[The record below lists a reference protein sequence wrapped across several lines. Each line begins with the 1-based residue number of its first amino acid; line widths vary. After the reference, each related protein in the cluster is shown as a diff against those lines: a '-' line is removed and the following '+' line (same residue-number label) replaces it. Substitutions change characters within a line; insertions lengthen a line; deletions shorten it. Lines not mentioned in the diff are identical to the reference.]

1 LKNKI
6 YIISRLYKPL
16 EISIK
21 QRNWEHTG
29 SPAYYNF
36 VKYIQKDSFFDTHLI
51 FLLDSASAY
60 LFNKSYFKITS
71 IENKVH
77 VIKYYKFLNSKNKS
91 LLRLELFINRFFQYL
106 KIYRIVDSKKIYYL
120 DRDNL
125 LIYFFL
131 KFKRGVICFRF
142 LGITKKLFSKIFS
155 KNYFYSIYK
164 IPLKNKRNLIIST
177 NDGSWS
183 VKTKNKIKNPN
194 FHVFLNGCDFK
205 FKNLPAFKK
214 PFVFL
219 CISRIEKGK
228 GIKELL
234 FLMKALKDKG
244 LYDFKMVIIGGGS
257 ILSEMIQLSINL
269 ELSDH
274 CSFLGEISHKL
285 ILKNLKSSNVFFSL
299 NKFGFLGNNVIE
311 ATSQGLPIISYKTE
325 NVSNKFLNHFLF
337 FESNNLEGILS
348 KIVKLYSSIEFYN
361 KYSNLSLDFYKNNIT
376 TWEKRVK
383 KELELIKSH
392 SSSFRLYD

>member
-1 LKNKI
+1 MKNKI
-6 YIISRLYKPL
+6 YVISRLYKPL
-16 EISIK
+16 ESSIK

-36 VKYIQKDSFFDTHLI
+36 IKYIQKDRFFDAHLI
-51 FLLDSASAY
+51 FLLDSDSAY
-60 LFNKSYFKITS
+60 LYDKPYIKIAG

-77 VIKYYKFLNSKNKS
+77 IVKYYKFLNSKKKS
-91 LLRLELFINRFFQYL
+91 FLRLELFSNRLLQYL
-106 KIYRIVDSKKIYYL
+106 KIYNSVASKKIYYL
-120 DRDNL
+120 DRDNM
-125 LIYFFL
+125 LIYYFL
-131 KFKRGVICFRF
+131 RFKRGVICFRF

-164 IPLKNKRNLIIST
+164 MPLNNKRNLIIST

-183 VKTKNKIKNPN
+183 EIAQNKIKNPN
-194 FHVFLNGCDFK
+194 FHVIFNGCDFK
-205 FKNLPAFKK
+205 PNKLSAFKK

-244 LYDFKMVIIGGGS
+244 FYDFKMVIIGGGS
-257 ILSEMIQLSINL
+257 ILSEMIQLSMNL
-269 ELSDH
+269 ELSKH

-285 ILKNLKSSNVFFSL
+285 ILKNIKSSNVFFSL
-299 NKFGFLGNNVIE
+299 NKFGCFGNNVIE

-325 NVSNKFLNHFLF
+325 NIPNKLLNHFLF
-337 FESNNLEGILS
+337 FEQDNFDNILTEIIKLCSS
-348 KIVKLYSSIEFYN
+348 KEFYN
-361 KYSNLSLDFYKNNIT
+361 NYSNLSFDFYQNNIS
-376 TWEKRVK
+376 TWRKRVEE
-383 KELELIKSH
+383 ELDLIKFH
-392 SSSFRLYD
+392 LSSS